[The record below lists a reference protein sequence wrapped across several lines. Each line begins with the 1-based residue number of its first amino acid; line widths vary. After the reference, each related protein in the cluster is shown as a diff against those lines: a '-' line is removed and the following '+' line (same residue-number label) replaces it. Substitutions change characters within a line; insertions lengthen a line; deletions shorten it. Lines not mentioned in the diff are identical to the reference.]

1 MGKERFAYEEMAYT
15 LREMQAGG
23 SEKEC
28 YEHFGKR
35 CEAVCYMRFGALLS
49 QNLKRGSKGLADL
62 LRLEAVNAFEERKRA
77 AKKAGE
83 EVGTKLLAPMFFMLT
98 VVLVIVIV
106 PAFLSMQF

>member
-1 MGKERFAYEEMAYT
+1 
-15 LREMQAGG
+15 
-23 SEKEC
+23 
-28 YEHFGKR
+28 
-35 CEAVCYMRFGALLS
+35 MRFGALLS

-98 VVLVIVIV
+98 VVLVIVDGMEQRYFEKHFV
-106 PAFLSMQF
+106 GKGVKLCGGSDNFLHV